1 MKKFFQEFKVFIS
14 KGSVLD
20 LAVGVVIG
28 AAFQGIIKS
37 LVDDVLMPFI
47 SLITGGV
54 DFSNWYVVLTEI
66 PEGVENNAAA
76 LKEAGV
82 ATFCYG
88 NFISAII
95 YFLILAFVVFVLVKV
110 VAKAK
115 DLVPHKEA
123 PKEEPTTK
131 KCPFCCTEIDI
142 KATRCPNCTSEL
154 PEEEKDKE

>member
-1 MKKFFQEFKVFIS
+1 MKKFFSEFKEFIS
-14 KGSVLD
+14 RGSVMD

-37 LVDDVLMPFI
+37 LVDDVIMPLI
-47 SLITGGV
+47 SLITGGM
-54 DFSNWYVVLTEI
+54 DFSNWYVVLGTI
-66 PEGVENNAAA
+66 PEGVENNLTA

-95 YFLILAFVVFVLVKV
+95 YFLILAFVVFLLVKV
-110 VAKAK
+110 VAKVK
-115 DLVPHKEA
+115 DFVPKKEEEA
-123 PKEEPTTK
+123 AEPTTK

-142 KATRCPNCTSEL
+142 KATRCPHCTSEL
-154 PEEEKDKE
+154 AE